1 VRGAGL
7 QAKPD
12 TRPLRSVVSARHAL
26 ALLAVGVVVAVALA
40 VGLTRHGGRSAPRAH
55 PGARFVG
62 DFESGDLAQ
71 WDHAVDP
78 GPRTHPLRTVRSPV
92 RQGRYAAQL
101 TVDPGDSADEPGATR
116 VDLFE
121 NARPGFAGEGAEEWE
136 RVWVLFP
143 SAASSPTPFE
153 PVPGNWNWLVQ
164 WHSASRLIGPQSRTG
179 GQPFALGVQT
189 GSRLADGRC
198 SYSTRSRARAELA
211 GYFTGGDIAPG
222 PRRRHTFC
230 TNRALRLDHW
240 YEIGIHVIWSVDA
253 RLGVFQLAIDGQPLL
268 DLHGPTLLF
277 DSTSGAVDLP
287 NPDLSNY
294 RGPDPRTGAAPTW
307 SSTVFYDGLRLGPT
321 AASVG
326 LRAWENG
333 ARGG

>member
-1 VRGAGL
+1 VERVY
-7 QAKPD
+7 KRSPE
-12 TRPLRSVVSARHAL
+12 TRLRNSVVSRARHAL
-26 ALLAVGVVVAVALA
+26 ILLAVVGVVAVAIA
-40 VGLTRHGGRSAPRAH
+40 VGLTRHSGRSTPRPH

-62 DFESGDLAQ
+62 DFESGDLTQ

-78 GPRTHPLRTVRSPV
+78 DPRTHPLGTVGSPV
-92 RQGRYAAQL
+92 QQGRYAAQL
-101 TVDPGDSADEPGATR
+101 TVDPSDSADEPGATR

-143 SAASSPTPFE
+143 SAAFSPKPFE

-164 WHSASRLIGPQSRTG
+164 WHSASRLIGRQSRTG

-189 GSRLADGRC
+189 GARPAESRC
-198 SYSTRSRARAELA
+198 FYSTRSSAGAELA
-211 GYFTGGDIAPG
+211 GYFTGGDIASG
-222 PRRRHTFC
+222 PQRRHTFC

-240 YEIGIHVIWSVDA
+240 YEIGIHVIWSVDV
-253 RLGVFQLAIDGQPLL
+253 RLGVFQLSVDGQPLL

-277 DSTSGAVDLP
+277 NSRSGAVDLP

-294 RGPDPRTGAAPTW
+294 RGPDPRTNAAPTW

-333 ARGG
+333 ARGR

>member
-1 VRGAGL
+1 MTRGL
-7 QAKPD
+7 
-12 TRPLRSVVSARHAL
+12 
-26 ALLAVGVVVAVALA
+26 VVVVLLGLVTVAVA
-40 VGLTRHGGRSAPRAH
+40 VGLTRHGGRSASRPQ

-62 DFESGDLAQ
+62 DFETGNLAQ

-78 GPRTHPLRTVRSPV
+78 DPQTHPLRTVRSPV

-101 TVDPGDSADEPGATR
+101 TVDPSDSADEPDATR

-121 NARPGFAGEGAEEWE
+121 DARPGFGGEGVEEWE

-143 SAASSPTPFE
+143 SAVSSSTPFK

-179 GQPFALGVQT
+179 GQPFALDVQT
-189 GSRLADGRC
+189 GARPADGTC
-198 SYSTRSRARAELA
+198 SYSTRSSAGAELA
-211 GYFTGGDIAPG
+211 GYFIGGDIASG
-222 PRRRHTFC
+222 PRPRQSFC
-230 TNRALRLDHW
+230 TDRSLRLDHW
-240 YEIGIHVIWSVDA
+240 YEIGIHVIWSVDT
-253 RLGVFQLAIDGQPLL
+253 RLGVFELSIDRQPLL
-268 DLHGPTLLF
+268 DLHTSTLLF
-277 DSTSGAVDLP
+277 DSRTGAVDLP

-294 RGPDPRTGAAPTW
+294 RGPDPRTGAAPRW

-326 LRAWENG
+326 LSAWENG
-333 ARGG
+333 ARGQ

>member
-1 VRGAGL
+1 MERVYKRSPETHL
-7 QAKPD
+7 QSPVVNRAR
-12 TRPLRSVVSARHAL
+12 RPLV
-26 ALLAVGVVVAVALA
+26 LLAVVGVVAVGLA
-40 VGLTRHGGRSAPRAH
+40 VVLTRHGGRSAPRPH

-62 DFESGDLAQ
+62 DFESGDLTQ
-71 WDHAVDP
+71 WDHAVDSD
-78 GPRTHPLRTVRSPV
+78 PRTHPLRTVGSPV

-101 TVDPGDSADEPGATR
+101 TVDPSDSANEPGATR

-143 SAASSPTPFE
+143 SATSSPTPFE

-189 GSRLADGRC
+189 GDRPADSSC
-198 SYSTRSRARAELA
+198 SYSTGSRAGAALA
-211 GYFTGGDIAPG
+211 GYFTGGDVASG
-222 PRRRHTFC
+222 PQRRHTFC
-230 TNRALRLDHW
+230 TDRALRLDHW
-240 YEIGIHVIWSVDA
+240 YEIGIHVIWSTDA
-253 RLGVFQLAIDGQPLL
+253 RLGIFQLSVDGQPLL
-268 DLHGPTLLF
+268 DLRGPTLLF
-277 DSTSGAVDLP
+277 DSRSGAVDLP

-307 SSTVFYDGLRLGPT
+307 SSTVFYDGLRLGAT

-326 LRAWENG
+326 LRPWENG
-333 ARGG
+333 ARGR